1 MRNATHQVFDTG
13 VFRLSLL
20 VLAFMIPTTAGY
32 ASSSPTE
39 ADSVHFCLPFDLE
52 EMQARDSIYAAGK
65 QALNL
70 NVGSPRTVRMIYFL
84 PNDRPFRASVVDS
97 MKRTI
102 RQIQTFYGEQMQA
115 HGYGY
120 KTFAVESDASG
131 EPIVHRLD
139 GQYPDSHYLD
149 NTSTKVPDEFQQAFD
164 RDANIYLIVVDNS
177 NSAIGTSRGKAG
189 GTGISRGKVG
199 GHALVHGAFSF
210 RTAAHELGHAFG
222 LNHDFSDDSFIMS
235 YGGGNRR
242 ALSMCSAGFLAVH
255 AYFNTNIPIEGDSET
270 GFSELIDG
278 VTDRNFELISSREY
292 PSGSNSV
299 SIRLN
304 VSDSDGLHV
313 VLLLIRT
320 REPHPA
326 AGSFEVKACRTLG
339 GLQNTAITFD
349 YDGIFPSDG
358 GSSLSNPV
366 RHEIFVQTVDSE
378 GNLRGAFFPLIEISA
393 ELIGTL
399 RNTDK
404 VPSVAF
410 SPDGRTLA
418 AGSNG
423 GTVKLWDVAT
433 QTNVATLGTGRSVA
447 FSPDGATIAVGGGG
461 IKLWDV
467 KTKKQ
472 IAKLSNPDDS
482 GWSIAFSSDGTTIA
496 SGSDN
501 TINLYDATKKKHIDT
516 LGELTG
522 WTFSV
527 AFAPNGT
534 TLASGGTGGG
544 VINLWDVST
553 RRHIGTLSDTRVR
566 ISDISSVAFSPDGS
580 TIASGSGSGYVYD
593 LLNLWDLTTKKHVGI
608 LANRGGSRTV
618 AFSPDGS
625 VLASGG
631 GQGAIKLW
639 DVLTR
644 EPIGSLGGHVRDVQS
659 LAFSPDGRILASG
672 SDDTTIRLWDVSGWT
687 SSRPRPQTLQIV
699 SGNDQQSSPGSALA
713 NPVVVEVR
721 DQNSN
726 PLQGVQV
733 TFTVTAGDGRLSGW
747 SAAEI
752 ATTDING
759 RATVRL
765 TLGANQGTTVVVASV
780 AGLDAV
786 TFSAVATGSVA
797 RPNDNRLRGHRRVV
811 RSVAFSPDGQVIA
824 SGSADSTVILWDVA
838 KRSRIATL
846 GHSHLVRSVAFSPDG
861 AIFAVGSNSRA
872 ADMFDIATQRKIG
885 TFSGH
890 RHLVT
895 SLAFSPDGTTLATGS
910 QDRTIKLWN
919 VATRQN
925 IATLSHT
932 FVVESVAFSPD
943 GGSLASGSWG
953 GTSSADPGV
962 VWLWDVSTR
971 QSIAKLEGHAGAV
984 RSVAFSPDGT
994 ILASGAEDYASGS
1007 YDGKVILWDV
1017 GTRKSITTLEGFD
1030 SWVYTVAFSP
1040 DGTILALG
1048 THDSRDSLIKLWNMS
1063 IQEFVATFRHVQ
1075 PVHSV
1080 AFSPDGTILAS
1091 GGGRWDLESSVVL
1104 RDVSQY
1110 TSAVSPSAGSNADA
1124 VLSLDLI
1131 PDGGAGNQ
1139 VNDGVTSGT
1148 VAGKDTKIAV
1158 EVFASGV
1165 KTPLAGLLV
1174 KFDFDSSVLA
1184 FVKAES
1190 GAFGFNIP
1198 QATGTYFAA
1207 TNNVVL
1213 PASGFL
1219 TRGEF
1224 NTLVDVTNRPFSIG
1238 IDVVTLAESQTVSN
1252 DIRTTKV
1259 ISFNAIPPPATF
1271 SLSLDGNTAAGDQGL
1286 TTLDVGSGSVVPIQL
1301 FGNDIRGV
1309 NGFSARFE
1317 YDATQVGYEEFDR
1330 GGILPNAQVLEVADT
1345 NPTAIDISVVSFG
1358 GQATV
1363 DSGLLGSVRF
1373 RTTDAFSGTTL
1384 RLVSAELG
1392 RGDQREKL
1400 TLSDTGVTLSLA
1412 QLTPDFNS
1420 DGKVDF
1426 GDFVA
1431 FGMRFGASRGD
1442 ERYEAKYDLDED
1454 GTIGFGDFL
1463 IFGREFGT

>member
-1 MRNATHQVFDTG
+1 MRRICF
-13 VFRLSLL
+13 LICL
-20 VLAFMIPTTAGY
+20 Y
-32 ASSSPTE
+32 ASFCVGFTSLGHASPAP
-39 ADSVHFCLPFDLE
+39 ADSVHFCLPLDLE
-52 EMQARDSIYAAGK
+52 EMRARDSIYAANK

-70 NVGSPRTVRMIYFL
+70 NVGPPRTVRMIYFL
-84 PNDRPFRASVVDS
+84 PNDRPYRASVVDS
-97 MKRTI
+97 MKTTI
-102 RQIQTFYGEQMQA
+102 RRIQTFYGEQMQA

-120 KTFAVESDASG
+120 KTFAIESDASR
-131 EPIVHRLD
+131 EPIVHRVD
-139 GQYPDSHYLD
+139 GQHADSHYLD
-149 NTSTKVPDEFQQAFD
+149 NTSSKVPDETHEAFD
-164 RDANIYLIVVDNS
+164 RDANVYLIVVDNS
-177 NSAIGTSRGKAG
+177 NNAIGTSRGRRAG

-222 LNHDFSDDSFIMS
+222 LTHDFSDDSYIMS
-235 YGGGNRR
+235 YGGGNHR
-242 ALSMCSAGFLAVH
+242 ALSMCGAGFLAVH
-255 AYFNTNIPIEGDSET
+255 AYFNTNVPIEGDSET
-270 GFSELIDG
+270 GFRELIDG
-278 VTDRNFELISSREY
+278 VTNSNFELISSREY

-326 AGSFEVKACRTLG
+326 AGSFEVKACRTLV
-339 GLQNTAITFD
+339 GLRNTAITFD
-349 YDGIFPSDG
+349 YDGIFPSENG
-358 GSSLSNPV
+358 TSLSNPV
-366 RHEIFVQTVDSE
+366 RHEIYIQMVDSE
-378 GNLRGAFFPLIEISA
+378 GNLRGAFFPLIQISA
-393 ELIGTL
+393 QLIGTL
-399 RNTDK
+399 WNTDK

-410 SPDGRTLA
+410 SPDGRMLA

-527 AFAPNGT
+527 AFAPDGL
-534 TLASGGTGGG
+534 TLASGGTGEGA
-544 VINLWDVST
+544 INLWDVST

-593 LLNLWDLTTKKHVGI
+593 LLNLWDLTTRKHVGI

-687 SSRPRPQTLQIV
+687 SRRHRPPKLQIV
-699 SGNDQQSSPGSALA
+699 SGNNQQSSPGSELA
-713 NPVVVEVR
+713 NPFVVEVR
-721 DQNSN
+721 DQNGN
-726 PLQGVQV
+726 PLRGIQV
-733 TFTVTAGDGRLSGW
+733 EFTVTSGNGRLSGK
-747 SAAEI
+747 STIEN
-752 ATTDING
+752 ATTDANG

-765 TLGANQGTTVVVASV
+765 TLGANPGTTVVVASV
-780 AGLDAV
+780 ADMDVASV
-786 TFSAVATGSVA
+786 TFEAVAVEPPTTGS
-797 RPNDNRLRGHRRVV
+797 NTN
-811 RSVAFSPDGQVIA
+811 
-824 SGSADSTVILWDVA
+824 
-838 KRSRIATL
+838 
-846 GHSHLVRSVAFSPDG
+846 
-861 AIFAVGSNSRA
+861 
-872 ADMFDIATQRKIG
+872 
-885 TFSGH
+885 
-890 RHLVT
+890 
-895 SLAFSPDGTTLATGS
+895 
-910 QDRTIKLWN
+910 
-919 VATRQN
+919 
-925 IATLSHT
+925 
-932 FVVESVAFSPD
+932 
-943 GGSLASGSWG
+943 
-953 GTSSADPGV
+953 
-962 VWLWDVSTR
+962 
-971 QSIAKLEGHAGAV
+971 
-984 RSVAFSPDGT
+984 
-994 ILASGAEDYASGS
+994 
-1007 YDGKVILWDV
+1007 
-1017 GTRKSITTLEGFD
+1017 
-1030 SWVYTVAFSP
+1030 
-1040 DGTILALG
+1040 
-1048 THDSRDSLIKLWNMS
+1048 
-1063 IQEFVATFRHVQ
+1063 
-1075 PVHSV
+1075 
-1080 AFSPDGTILAS
+1080 
-1091 GGGRWDLESSVVL
+1091 
-1104 RDVSQY
+1104 
-1110 TSAVSPSAGSNADA
+1110 A

-1131 PDGGAGNQ
+1131 PNGGEGNQ
-1139 VNDGVTSGT
+1139 VNDGVMSGT
-1148 VAGKDTKIAV
+1148 VSGKDTKIAI

-1165 KTPLAGLLV
+1165 KTSLAGLLV

-1224 NTLVDVTNRPFSIG
+1224 NTLVDVTNRPLSIG

-1259 ISFNAIPPPATF
+1259 ISFNSTPSPATF
-1271 SLSLDGNTAAGDQGL
+1271 SVSLDANSAAGDQGV

-1309 NGFSARFE
+1309 NGVSARFE
-1317 YDATQVGYEEFDR
+1317 YDATQVGYDGFDP
-1330 GGILPNAQVLEVADT
+1330 GSLLPNAQVLAVPAT

-1358 GQATV
+1358 GQVAV
-1363 DSGLLGSVRF
+1363 DSGMVGSVRF
-1373 RTTDAFSGTTL
+1373 RTTDAFSGTAL

-1400 TLSDTGVTLSLA
+1400 TLSDTGVTLRLA
-1412 QLTPDFNS
+1412 QLTPDFNG
-1420 DGKVDF
+1420 DGRVDF

-1431 FGMRFGASRGD
+1431 FGMLFGASRGD
-1442 ERYEAKYDLDED
+1442 GRYEAKYDLDED